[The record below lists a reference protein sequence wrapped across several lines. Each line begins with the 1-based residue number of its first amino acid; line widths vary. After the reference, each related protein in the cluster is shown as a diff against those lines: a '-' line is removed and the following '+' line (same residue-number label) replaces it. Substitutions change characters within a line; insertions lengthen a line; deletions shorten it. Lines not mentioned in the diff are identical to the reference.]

1 MEMQIP
7 SAVIDVH
14 HAFVKPDFRQT
25 TEFRFSPQLSARYD
39 RDTRALWSHWTSAPR
54 PCFNPGLLA
63 DIRAYYNFI
72 GESDGRIDCGDAEEP
87 IEYVILASGMPGVF
101 NLGGDLLLLMP
112 SLFSSDN
119 AARRDFTLVQT
130 LPAFSGFNAE
140 RLTHV
145 AQECGEILQEDSG
158 LETVLGL
165 IREGLPPI
173 LRETA
178 YALAVEVAIADR
190 NIAREE
196 IRFLAML
203 RDKLELSKLATA
215 AIEHAAIAR
224 FQNG

>member
-1 MEMQIP
+1 MTATINKHQALIYVMVTMIG
-7 SAVIDVH
+7 VD
-14 HAFVKPDFRQT
+14 
-25 TEFRFSPQLSARYD
+25 ARIGN
-39 RDTRALWSHWTSAPR
+39 AE
-54 PCFNPGLLA
+54 LA
-63 DIRAYYNFI
+63 RI
-72 GESDGRIDCGDAEEP
+72 GR
-87 IEYVILASGMPGVF
+87 
-101 NLGGDLLLLMP
+101 
-112 SLFSSDN
+112 
-119 AARRDFTLVQT
+119 LVQT
-130 LPAFSGFNAE
+130 LPAFSAFNAE

>member
-1 MEMQIP
+1 MTATINKHQALIYVMVTMIG
-7 SAVIDVH
+7 VD
-14 HAFVKPDFRQT
+14 
-25 TEFRFSPQLSARYD
+25 ARIGN
-39 RDTRALWSHWTSAPR
+39 AE
-54 PCFNPGLLA
+54 LA
-63 DIRAYYNFI
+63 RI
-72 GESDGRIDCGDAEEP
+72 GR
-87 IEYVILASGMPGVF
+87 
-101 NLGGDLLLLMP
+101 
-112 SLFSSDN
+112 
-119 AARRDFTLVQT
+119 LVQT

-145 AQECGEILQEDSG
+145 AQECGEILQEDTG
-158 LETVLGL
+158 LDTVLSL
-165 IREGLPPI
+165 IKDGLPPI
-173 LRETA
+173 LRATA

>member
-1 MEMQIP
+1 MTATINKHQALIYVMVTMIG
-7 SAVIDVH
+7 VD
-14 HAFVKPDFRQT
+14 
-25 TEFRFSPQLSARYD
+25 ARIGN
-39 RDTRALWSHWTSAPR
+39 AE
-54 PCFNPGLLA
+54 LA
-63 DIRAYYNFI
+63 RI
-72 GESDGRIDCGDAEEP
+72 GR
-87 IEYVILASGMPGVF
+87 
-101 NLGGDLLLLMP
+101 
-112 SLFSSDN
+112 
-119 AARRDFTLVQT
+119 LVQT

-196 IRFLAML
+196 IRFLSML